1 MVYLSLKSLHILA
14 VILWVGSLF
23 LVTLVTSINKLNKE
37 QVRSAMRVTDIS
49 IGVTWFAGIVL
60 VIMGGWYT
68 ASWWH
73 IKVVLVIAI
82 SAIHTFVHRRWAN
95 SGSEGA
101 STSAIVP
108 YLVLLLAL
116 LAVLLVVFKQPV

>member
-1 MVYLSLKSLHILA
+1 VVYLSLKSLHILS

-37 QVRSAMRVTDIS
+37 LRSAMRVTDIS

-116 LAVLLVVFKQPV
+116 LAVLLVVFKRPV